1 MPEYS
6 FNCKKCDCNFSCFWP
21 ISSYDKNLVDLS
33 CENCGSSQVFRDY
46 QEDNVVVS
54 YHDIKT
60 IGQLA
65 ERNTKKMGKY
75 HLEEKM
81 RQDNMGLHKKNKE
94 ISAKRRKINKMTAE
108 QKRKY
113 IMEGE

>member
-6 FNCKKCDCNFSCFWP
+6 FNCKNCRHDFSCFWS
-21 ISSYDKNLVDLS
+21 IGSYDKNISELS
-33 CENCGSSQVFRDY
+33 CEKCGSSQVFRDY

-54 YHDIKT
+54 YHDVKT

-81 RQDNMGLHKKNKE
+81 RQDNVELHKKNRE
-94 ISAKRRKINKMTAE
+94 VSAKRRKLNNMTAE
-108 QKRKY
+108 QKHKY
-113 IMEGE
+113 IMEGS

>member
-6 FNCKKCDCNFSCFWP
+6 FRCEKCSRDFSEFWS
-21 ISSYDKNLVDLS
+21 ISSYDEKLNNLT
-33 CENCGSSQVFRDY
+33 CESCGSKKVHRNY
-46 QEDNVVVS
+46 QEDNMVVS
-54 YHDIKT
+54 YHEVKT

-75 HLEEKM
+75 HLEDKM
-81 RQDNMGLHKKNKE
+81 QQDNMELHKKNKE
-94 ISAKRRKINKMTAE
+94 VTAKRRKLNKMTPE
-108 QKRKY
+108 QKHKY